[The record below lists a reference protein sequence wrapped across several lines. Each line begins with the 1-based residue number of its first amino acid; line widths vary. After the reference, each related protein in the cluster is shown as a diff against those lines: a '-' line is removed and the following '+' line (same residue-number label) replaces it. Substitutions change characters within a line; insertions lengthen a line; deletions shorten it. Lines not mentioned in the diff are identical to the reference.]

1 MKQPLVSIILPVY
14 NAQSH
19 LARCLSSIC
28 AQTYQNL
35 EIIVLNDGSKDQSL
49 PVCEEFRKKDPR
61 IILVDKANS
70 GVSDTRNLGLKL
82 ATGEYIQFVDSDDY
96 IDPDYTGHLV
106 AAAEEHHADLVIAPY
121 KMVIP
126 AGASKPEQ
134 VLEKLEQAVLPQ
146 HDALVFP
153 EQRHRLLLKD
163 PAHRVVDIVK
173 MVVKMLARHA
183 AAPHDLRHGDPVQ
196 GFLGHQLLEY
206 SADLP
211 LGRIAGLVCPFFHI
225 DLHGPADSSPLQ
237 SSITHFPEECIY
249 AEWGQVSDF

>member
-1 MKQPLVSIILPVY
+1 MVPQHLVYKADQLLRRALDLAQEPVLH
-14 NAQSH
+14 N
-19 LARCLSSIC
+19 
-28 AQTYQNL
+28 TYQRAHVELGQHGELLLPGLIPQLRGNQTDRALDDGADIRL
-35 EIIVLNDGSKDQSL
+35 EEPLQVVPAHGAKGA
-49 PVCEEFRKKDPR
+49 EAERT
-61 IILVDKANS
+61 IL
-70 GVSDTRNLGLKL
+70 L
-82 ATGEYIQFVDSDDY
+82 
-96 IDPDYTGHLV
+96 
-106 AAAEEHHADLVIAPY
+106 
-121 KMVIP
+121 
-126 AGASKPEQ
+126 Q

-163 PAHRVVDIVK
+163 PAHRVVNIVK

-196 GFLGHQLLEY
+196 GFLGHQLLEH

-237 SSITHFPEECIY
+237 PSITHFSEECIY

>member
-1 MKQPLVSIILPVY
+1 
-14 NAQSH
+14 
-19 LARCLSSIC
+19 
-28 AQTYQNL
+28 
-35 EIIVLNDGSKDQSL
+35 
-49 PVCEEFRKKDPR
+49 
-61 IILVDKANS
+61 
-70 GVSDTRNLGLKL
+70 
-82 ATGEYIQFVDSDDY
+82 
-96 IDPDYTGHLV
+96 
-106 AAAEEHHADLVIAPY
+106 
-121 KMVIP
+121 
-126 AGASKPEQ
+126 
-134 VLEKLEQAVLPQ
+134 
-146 HDALVFP
+146 
-153 EQRHRLLLKD
+153 
-163 PAHRVVDIVK
+163 

>member
-1 MKQPLVSIILPVY
+1 MSKSVLHTIEDRMAAFSKGQKRIAHYILDHYDQAVFMTASKLGKLTEVSESTVV
-14 NAQSH
+14 
-19 LARCLSSIC
+19 R
-28 AQTYQNL
+28 
-35 EIIVLNDGSKDQSL
+35 
-49 PVCEEFRKKDPR
+49 F
-61 IILVDKANS
+61 
-70 GVSDTRNLGLKL
+70 
-82 ATGEYIQFVDSDDY
+82 
-96 IDPDYTGHLV
+96 
-106 AAAEEHHADLVIAPY
+106 AAELGYE
-121 KMVIP
+121 
-126 AGASKPEQ
+126 AGEQELTMLTQLRGNQTDRALDNSTDIRLEEPLQVVPTHRAKGAEAERTILLQ